1 MMKYSEPWS
10 SRSATSKIAHIVE
23 RIGLGLTG
31 VSCGLFVAAH
41 VARANINLFGSSAA
55 ILAVMIYGAI
65 GFYLGIDIPKPSDRL
80 RQLPLR
86 RIIPKPDVVELFS
99 AVGTFLAAVAAVVSV
114 FSIVLDEIASLGM
127 AIVIGAAWAI
137 GASMQIAAGIL
148 ARLRAE
154 ASPTA

>member
-1 MMKYSEPWS
+1 MVKYSEPWS

-41 VARANINLFGSSAA
+41 VARANINLFGSTAA

-65 GFYLGIDIPKPSDRL
+65 GFYLGIDVPKPSGRRL
-80 RQLPLR
+80 SLR
-86 RIIPKPDVVELFS
+86 RIIPKPDLVELLS

-127 AIVIGAAWAI
+127 AIVIGAAWAV